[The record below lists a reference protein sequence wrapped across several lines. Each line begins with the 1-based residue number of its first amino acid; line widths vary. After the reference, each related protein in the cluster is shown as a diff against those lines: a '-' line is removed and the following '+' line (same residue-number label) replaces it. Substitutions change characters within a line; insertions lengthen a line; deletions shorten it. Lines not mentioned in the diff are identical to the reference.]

1 MAQWLEREF
10 TNRKVRGSNPTS
22 ASRLLSR
29 LRQPGNIPALVL
41 PSGGMA
47 VRHREKPAAKRF
59 LFLTHSILDSGLE
72 ARWFKWLE
80 RELID
85 RKVRGSSPTSASR
98 LLLSRLGQSG
108 RIPALV
114 LPSGGMA
121 VRHRKAVTPFRCL
134 AAMPPEG
141 STRAGILPGCPS
153 LDRGSR
159 EAEVGFEPRTF
170 RSSQIRENQ
179 AGFRY
184 GLSCFDY
191 IFTGSEMAPW
201 LECEFTNR
209 KVRATWQYPSPH
221 TSSCFLR
228 VAWQLGTER
237 MLQLNDFFIYSPC
250 DKSSSCVALS
260 DDHRLQA
267 RRSLVRTQLHHFDCS
282 CLDLNTLAISQPS
295 CLLRVVWQLGTGSV
309 LQLNDR
315 SLMTL
320 FKLQSKA
327 ILGHQHEE
335 HHRTCMQCWMSANLL
350 TGRSVVRTRLLPLD
364 FPCLGLGNLTVSQPS
379 YNLRVA
385 WQLGIERVLQ
395 LNDDF
400 PNTPSFSVVPILAWE
415 TWKHLSSSVGSHT
428 PADQLGLTPLNQT
441 YQLESSPSLPETD
454 AFTTPAQY
462 SFTDVQCTPSPIRRV
477 SPVPQSTSTPENGP
491 PSQIVQAAV
500 KDPVATT
507 LHDVVITKSSP
518 SPKSSKH
525 RMRRQ
530 IIGRRSG
537 GSCNGSQPGG
547 TAVSQVLSSCDCL
560 TSRTL
565 LRRMAHL
572 ERIVKQLQNEVNELK
587 NIKSGKSIDQPIAGV
602 ETKNLGD
609 HDRLL
614 FNPSEMGIENTA
626 KPNEGLEGSCAT
638 SAAPVPS
645 VPEKPHRYTEELL
658 RSAKPGGLRERVL
671 RRCLSPIQVT
681 PHSGMKPTQPSERL
695 LWSAQP
701 RHATSNLPL
710 SIPPTPSNTEESLA
724 PNRRLLWAAG
734 PTGPCDRADGHSIPS
749 AQLNPSNSEEAPDPI
764 GHLLRSAKPGGFRE
778 RILRRCLSPTPL
790 ATPRSGAKHPR
801 HNPTTSQK
809 KVTFL

>member
-1 MAQWLEREF
+1 MDVSVTILAQL
-10 TNRKVRGSNPTS
+10 PTS
-22 ASRLLSR
+22 PP
-29 LRQPGNIPALVL
+29 QII
-41 PSGGMA
+41 GG
-47 VRHREKPAAKRF
+47 RNC
-59 LFLTHSILDSGLE
+59 G
-72 ARWFKWLE
+72 
-80 RELID
+80 
-85 RKVRGSSPTSASR
+85 
-98 LLLSRLGQSG
+98 
-108 RIPALV
+108 
-114 LPSGGMA
+114 
-121 VRHRKAVTPFRCL
+121 
-134 AAMPPEG
+134 
-141 STRAGILPGCPS
+141 
-153 LDRGSR
+153 
-159 EAEVGFEPRTF
+159 
-170 RSSQIRENQ
+170 
-179 AGFRY
+179 
-184 GLSCFDY
+184 
-191 IFTGSEMAPW
+191 
-201 LECEFTNR
+201 
-209 KVRATWQYPSPH
+209 
-221 TSSCFLR
+221 
-228 VAWQLGTER
+228 
-237 MLQLNDFFIYSPC
+237 
-250 DKSSSCVALS
+250 
-260 DDHRLQA
+260 
-267 RRSLVRTQLHHFDCS
+267 
-282 CLDLNTLAISQPS
+282 
-295 CLLRVVWQLGTGSV
+295 
-309 LQLNDR
+309 
-315 SLMTL
+315 
-320 FKLQSKA
+320 
-327 ILGHQHEE
+327 
-335 HHRTCMQCWMSANLL
+335 
-350 TGRSVVRTRLLPLD
+350 
-364 FPCLGLGNLTVSQPS
+364 S
-379 YNLRVA
+379 YNHCTTTSM
-385 WQLGIERVLQ
+385 Q
-395 LNDDF
+395 
-400 PNTPSFSVVPILAWE
+400 
-415 TWKHLSSSVGSHT
+415 T

-477 SPVPQSTSTPENGP
+477 SPVPQSTSTLAITAVKFTRSLSVISRRLIFSSTVCDQRVTRGTLLYAPENGP

-518 SPKSSKH
+518 SPKALFLCLHFRPSNLAEQACGIVTRGARWPKWLELEFTDRKSSKH

-681 PHSGMKPTQPSERL
+681 PHSGMK
-695 LWSAQP
+695 
-701 RHATSNLPL
+701 
-710 SIPPTPSNTEESLA
+710 SLA

-790 ATPRSGAKHPR
+790 ATPRSGAKLVEQQCDFIVPIGLYQLCFG
-801 HNPTTSQK
+801 NAAAISMYSNGI
-809 KVTFL
+809 